1 VEETGVV
8 GMRYPL
14 DSDPPDPVDHSVE
27 SRHFATCRQLAP
39 SSSPPAHREP
49 LRVYRARFFAFSSIF
64 TRRRMISGRPP
75 PDREASQSRRVRSAA
90 FFNAGFG
97 PIRIPVQFLGRR

>member
-1 VEETGVV
+1 VSSGCDIPSTAIRRIRSTIPSKAGIL
-8 GMRYPL
+8 PL
-14 DSDPPDPVDHSVE
+14 VDNWLPPH
-27 SRHFATCRQLAP
+27 C
-39 SSSPPAHREP
+39 PPAHREP
-49 LRVYRARFFAFSSIF
+49 LRVYRARFFAFSPIF

-97 PIRIPVQFLGRR
+97 PIRIPVQFRGRR